1 MFKKKIQTLL
11 AVSLLAMASLS
22 SAVAPKLVVGGKNF
36 TEQRLLAEMTGQ
48 YLKAN
53 GFDVDLRTD
62 MGSALVRAAQEH
74 GQIDLYWEYTGTSLI
89 SYNKITE
96 TLSPEE
102 TYRRVKE
109 LDAKKGIVWLNPST
123 ANNTWAL
130 AIRESDRD
138 RLPFRTVSEL
148 KAALEA
154 GKTHTLAAGVQFA
167 SRPDGLPGLEK
178 MYGFKYPRPL
188 IKQMDPG
195 LTYQAIRD
203 GQVDIAAVYTTDG
216 RVQAFKL
223 LVLKDDKNFF
233 PPYALVPVVRQDTL
247 EKYPQLAPLMNAMSA
262 KLDDTSMRKL
272 NAAVDVDKKTFEKV
286 ARDFLVE
293 NKLIKDGK

>member
-1 MFKKKIQTLL
+1 MLKNIILTALASALL
-11 AVSLLAMASLS
+11 TFGPPSFAD
-22 SAVAPKLVVGGKNF
+22 APKLVIGGKNF

-53 GFDVDLRTD
+53 GFQVDLRTD

-96 TLSPEE
+96 RLNPEE

-109 LDAKKGIVWLNPST
+109 LDAKKGLVWLNPST

-138 RLPFRTVSEL
+138 RLTFRTVSEL

-154 GKTHTLAAGVQFA
+154 GKAVTLAAGVQFA

-195 LTYQAIRD
+195 LTYQAIND
-203 GQVDIAAVYTTDG
+203 KQVDIAAVYTTDG

-223 LVLKDDKNFF
+223 MVLKDDKNFF
-233 PPYALVPVVRQDTL
+233 PPYALVPVVREDTL
-247 EKYPQLAPLMNAMSA
+247 KKYPQIAPLMNAMSST
-262 KLDDTSMRKL
+262 LNDTSMRKL
-272 NAAVDVDKKTFEKV
+272 NASVDVDKKSFDQV
-286 ARDFLVE
+286 AHDFLVQ
-293 NKLIKDGK
+293 NKLIKQAK